1 MSRCRTLCAGLL
13 LAVFVLPVSA
23 ADARRITFGERD
35 LRQGMRGTD
44 VRVLQDFLTKAG
56 LRTSVDGQF
65 GPGTKHRV
73 RSWERKSNLPIDGV
87 VTREDAATLRGQ
99 VGQDAS
105 GLQNTGGAQPV
116 AAPTANAT
124 LGSDGLAVAP
134 AGAPPEVAAVIA
146 AANEIVGKPYKY
158 GGGHGDWNDSGY
170 DCSGSESY
178 ALHGA
183 GLVSRALNSSG
194 VHVVGRGRPG
204 SVDHE
209 LCQQRALLP
218 RGRRPTV
225 RHRLQRRRQRAQVEH
240 ADAPV
245 GRLHRPAPR
254 RPLGPPSS
262 TRDHARRAVRRR
274 RPVGGARVPN
284 TAARSAGRSR
294 RRS

>member
-13 LAVFVLPVSA
+13 LAVFVLPVA
-23 ADARRITFGERD
+23 TADARRITFGERD

-56 LRTSVDGQF
+56 VKTSVDGQY
-65 GPGTKHRV
+65 GPGTKSRV
-73 RSWERKSNLPIDGV
+73 RSWERKSIAADQRAWSPARTRPRCAARSARTLQACR
-87 VTREDAATLRGQ
+87 TREAR
-99 VGQDAS
+99 S
-105 GLQNTGGAQPV
+105 PSRRR
-116 AAPTANAT
+116 PANAT

-158 GGGHGDWNDSGY
+158 GGGHGDWDDSGY

-183 GLVSRALNSSG
+183 GLVSRPMNSTEFMSWG
-194 VHVVGRGRPG
+194 EAGPG

-218 RGRRPTV
+218 RGRRPAI
-225 RHRLQRRRQRAQVEH
+225 RHRLQRRR
-240 ADAPV
+240 
-245 GRLHRPAPR
+245 HRPAVERPR
-254 RPLGPPSS
+254 C
-262 TRDHARRAVRRR
+262 ARR
-274 RPVGGARVPN
+274 
-284 TAARSAGRSR
+284 TATPSGTPTRLC
-294 RRS
+294 